1 MTAVRNVPVGEERI
15 RERGRRRKK
24 YGREVRERKKK
35 KWKERREGG
44 RKTSLHYSDVI
55 VSYFTV
61 RLVTTE
67 LWASAK
73 LFSKAI
79 SSSPYE
85 KKSIISSLP

>member
-1 MTAVRNVPVGEERI
+1 MKK
-15 RERGRRRKK
+15 GRR
-24 YGREVRERKKK
+24 
-35 KWKERREGG
+35 GG
-44 RKTSLHYSDVI
+44 KKTSLHYSDVT

-73 LFSKAI
+73 LFSKAL

-85 KKSIISSLP
+85 KKSMGLAGSKKQEWD

>member
-1 MTAVRNVPVGEERI
+1 MGEE
-15 RERGRRRKK
+15 EEEAKLKKGRR
-24 YGREVRERKKK
+24 
-35 KWKERREGG
+35 GG
-44 RKTSLHYSDVI
+44 KKTSLHYNDVI

-85 KKSIISSLP
+85 KKSMGLYSRLQEAGVGLTPLYLPR